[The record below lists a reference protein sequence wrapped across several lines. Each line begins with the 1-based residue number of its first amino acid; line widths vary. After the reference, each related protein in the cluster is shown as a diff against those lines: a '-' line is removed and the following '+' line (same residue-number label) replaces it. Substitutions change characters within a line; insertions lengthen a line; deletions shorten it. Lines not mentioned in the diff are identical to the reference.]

1 MWFLAKQDGFAFPH
15 FRSFM
20 PQFPG
25 QIGFAIFG
33 GNKSRAEM
41 LDSATCN
48 HFPSCVFSKQK
59 LSRKQRRN
67 FAPSQFHIVKRPRM
81 SRSKKKS
88 RKETKLAYPKVFWSI
103 FNLPLRMVN
112 KIEGEK
118 ERVWLVTKSLYL
130 LSLYAHSERF
140 RNIMHDNMFG
150 IQLKP
155 GENHRGDWVPRPNIW
170 PSIKNYSWPCNPFQY
185 FFSFAKEGSE
195 WNGQNSRAGCW
206 AIDDK
211 VSIGALNF
219 KADSE
224 ALEYPKMLS
233 GPQIWFR

>member
-15 FRSFM
+15 FWSFM

-118 ERVWLVTKSLYL
+118 ERVWLVTKSLIFSHYTP
-130 LSLYAHSERF
+130 
-140 RNIMHDNMFG
+140 I
-150 IQLKP
+150 
-155 GENHRGDWVPRPNIW
+155 PR
-170 PSIKNYSWPCNPFQY
+170 
-185 FFSFAKEGSE
+185 
-195 WNGQNSRAGCW
+195 
-206 AIDDK
+206 
-211 VSIGALNF
+211 
-219 KADSE
+219 DSE
-224 ALEYPKMLS
+224 ISCMTTCLES
-233 GPQIWFR
+233 N